1 MNRPQ
6 LPYQNGPMSHDREH
20 PDDDRVFVRSNWG
33 TNRYVYNARN
43 PVGRVLIVGSLLFA
57 AGALYVLY
65 HPDLFRGGWDGDDLR
80 TAVTGATTQLSQEK
94 TGPGTDTG
102 LYADILTQDIARHGK
117 GPEDA
122 LTVTLASDPPE
133 STIWYGGTEDAD
145 FSVEARGTDTAFC
158 LHVHAVQRPKAMGYD
173 TVDFTVDDGS
183 CPGGTTGAP

>member
-1 MNRPQ
+1 
-6 LPYQNGPMSHDREH
+6 MSHDREH

-33 TNRYVYNARN
+33 TNRYVYNPHN

-57 AGALYVLY
+57 VGGLYVMS

-80 TAVTGATTQLSQEK
+80 TAVTGATAQLSQDR

-102 LYADILTQDIARHGK
+102 LYEDILTQDIAQHGQ

-133 STIWYGGTEDAD
+133 STVWYGGTEDAD
-145 FSVEARGTDTAFC
+145 FSVKARGTDIAFC

-173 TVDFTVDDGS
+173 AVDFAVDDGS
-183 CPGGTTGAP
+183 CPGAATGAP